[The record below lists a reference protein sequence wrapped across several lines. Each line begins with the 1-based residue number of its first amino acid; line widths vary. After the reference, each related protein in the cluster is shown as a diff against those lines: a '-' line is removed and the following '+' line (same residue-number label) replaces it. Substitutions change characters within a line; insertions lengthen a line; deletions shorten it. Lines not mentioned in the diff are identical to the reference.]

1 MILDELGDRLI
12 KYREYPVEFVSDVF
26 NIEIDD
32 WQKEVLRALAENQK
46 VAVAGC
52 RGIGKDFV
60 VSLAIWWY
68 LCVFDY
74 PKIVCTA
81 VKEDVLKDNLWPEL
95 SSMMRRSPLVQKL
108 FNFQATKIAARGAEE
123 EWFAVARVAARRSN
137 MGGGGAQAEGLS
149 GRYAKH
155 TLYVIDEASGVDAAT
170 FDALE
175 GSANT
180 PTRKMIVIGNPLR
193 RTGRFAQI
201 FLDKKTRKTWW
212 TRNVSYL
219 ESKRTSGTPE
229 LRAIRE
235 ALRDTYGEKSVQW
248 VAGALGQFPE
258 ENSDN
263 TVFTRSEL
271 EKAAER
277 FGSDDQ
283 GEALQVGVD
292 VSRMGSDETVF
303 YARRGNVSLGM
314 KTMSKVDGVELVKSL
329 IAWVNT
335 FFSDPG
341 KYAKKMTYLV
351 VDATGVGSGPVDI
364 LREDGWM
371 VAEVHNGVKSTNPE
385 EFYNLGA
392 ELWMVDAKEAIKE
405 CTLIDDETLL
415 FQLEQ
420 RQYEFR
426 EGTKQRKLE
435 SKKEAKRRGLDSPDR
450 ADAFVL
456 AFADI
461 NKLDIGSADLSR
473 SISFMAY

>member
-1 MILDELGDRLI
+1 MIEEIGERLVQ
-12 KYREYPVEFVSDVF
+12 YRDYPVEFVSDVF
-26 NIEIDD
+26 DIEIDD
-32 WQKEVLRALAENQK
+32 WQKEVLRALAVEQK
-46 VAVAGC
+46 IAIAGC

-60 VSLAIWWY
+60 ATLAIWWY
-68 LCVFDY
+68 LCVFDF

-95 SSMMRRSPLVQKL
+95 SSMMRRSPLIRKL
-108 FNFQATKIAARGAEE
+108 FNFQATKISAKGAEE
-123 EWFAVARVAARRSN
+123 EWFAVARVAARRSSA
-137 MGGGGAQAEGLS
+137 GGQVQAEGLS
-149 GRYAKH
+149 GRYAQH

-180 PTRKMIVIGNPLR
+180 PTRKMLVIGNPLR
-193 RTGRFAQI
+193 RTGRFAKI
-201 FLDKKTRKTWW
+201 FLDKKTNKTWW

-219 ESKRTSGTPE
+219 ESERTSGTPE

-235 ALRDTYGEKSVQW
+235 ALKEQYGEKSVQW
-248 VAGALGQFPE
+248 VAGALGQFPD

-263 TVFTRSEL
+263 TVFNRL
-271 EKAAER
+271 EIERASER
-277 FGSDDQ
+277 FIPDD
-283 GEALQVGVD
+283 ESLPLQVGVD

-303 YARRGNVSLGM
+303 YSRRGLKSLKM
-314 KTMSKVDGVELVKSL
+314 EVHSKIDGVELVRSL
-329 IAWVNT
+329 IEFVKSQHEDEK
-335 FFSDPG
+335 FIR
-341 KYAKKMTYLV
+341 KYTYLV

-364 LREDGWM
+364 LRADGWN
-371 VAEVHNGVKSTNPE
+371 VCEVHNGVRSTSPE

-392 ELWMVDAKEAIKE
+392 ELWMVDAKDAIKQCSIIE
-405 CTLIDDETLL
+405 DEDLM

-456 AFADI
+456 AFANTD
-461 NKLDIGSADLSR
+461 KLDIGTADLGR
-473 SISFMAY
+473 SISFMSY

>member
-1 MILDELGDRLI
+1 MINDLGDRLV
-12 KYREYPVEFVSDVF
+12 KYRDFPVEFVSDVF
-26 NIEIDD
+26 GIEIDD
-32 WQKEVLRALAENQK
+32 WQKEVLRALATNQK
-46 VAVAGC
+46 IAVAGC

-95 SSMMRRSPLVQKL
+95 SSMMRRSPLIQKL
-108 FNFQATKIAARGAEE
+108 FNFQATKISAKGAEE
-123 EWFAVARVAARRSN
+123 EWFAVARVAARRN
-137 MGGGGAQAEGLS
+137 GVGGGQSQAEGLS
-149 GRYAKH
+149 GRYAKY

-180 PTRKMIVIGNPLR
+180 PERKMMVIGNPLR
-193 RTGRFAQI
+193 RDGRFAQL
-201 FLDKKTRKTWW
+201 FLDKKMTKSWW

-219 ESKRTSGTPE
+219 ESTRTSGTPE

-235 ALRDTYGEKSVQW
+235 ALRENYGEKSVQW

-263 TVFTRSEL
+263 TVFNRMEIDKASERL
-271 EKAAER
+271 VK
-277 FGSDDQ
+277 DDDSLP
-283 GEALQVGVD
+283 LQIGVD
-292 VSRMGSDETVF
+292 VARMGSDETVF
-303 YARRGNVSLGM
+303 YARRGVKSLGM
-314 KTMSKVDGVELVKSL
+314 QTHSKIDGVELVRKLTKWTTSFYSNE
-329 IAWVNT
+329 IE
-335 FFSDPG
+335 
-341 KYAKKMTYLV
+341 AKKYTYLV

-364 LREDGWM
+364 LRDDGWM
-371 VAEVHNGVKSTNPE
+371 VCEVHNAVKSTNPE
-385 EFYNLGA
+385 EFVNLGA
-392 ELWMVDAKEAIKE
+392 ELWMVDAKEAIKS
-405 CTLIDDETLL
+405 CSLIDDEDLK

-420 RQYEFR
+420 RQYEFK

-435 SKKEAKRRGLDSPDR
+435 SKKQAKLRGLDSPDK

-461 NKLDIGSADLSR
+461 NKLDIGPADLAR
-473 SISFMAY
+473 SISFISY